1 MRSSQ
6 SSLIEA
12 DNDKRSFFSSIT
24 SGKVKKPLFMVL
36 YTRPSVG
43 KTDFGASFP
52 DPVFFDFEESTHNI
66 NVKRKRP
73 TSWDEIMDDLHEILE
88 RPKITEFKS
97 IIFDTIDEME
107 RLIHK
112 GIADGKKKEFIQ
124 DIGYQKGYEL
134 SINYWADFISI
145 LREIRDKHGIH
156 VLLLAHASE
165 AIKSDRESG
174 LDYHRYSMS
183 LHKKAA
189 DYVFG
194 QVEMVLF
201 AKKEIRLV
209 KNDDKVIAKDS
220 EKRIIYTQLG
230 AIWDAKN
237 RIGLPSSFEMPSK
250 AGFSIIWGAYEKAFG
265 ETEDAVYN
273 ECLEEIK
280 GVTDTKLQADM
291 MAFIEAQKKNL
302 ANLRAARDRIKI
314 IKGEQK

>member
-6 SSLIEA
+6 SSLIESEST
-12 DNDKRSFFSSIT
+12 SFFSSIT
-24 SGKVKKPLFMVL
+24 SGKIKKPLFMVL

-52 DPVFFDFEESTHNI
+52 DPVFFDFEESTYNL

-73 TSWDEIMDDLHEILE
+73 ESWDEIMDDLHEIYE

-97 IIFDTIDEME
+97 LIFDTIDEME

-112 GIADGKKKEFIQ
+112 AIADGKKKEFIQ

-134 SINYWADFISI
+134 SVNYWADFISI
-145 LREIRDKHGIH
+145 LRGIRDKHGIH
-156 VLLLAHASE
+156 ILLLAHATE
-165 AIKSDRESG
+165 TLKSDRETG

-189 DYVFG
+189 DYIFG

-201 AKKEIRLV
+201 AKKELRLI
-209 KNDDKVIAKDS
+209 KSDEKVIAKDS

-237 RIGLPSSFEMPSK
+237 RIGLPSSFEMPSR
-250 AGFSIIWGAYEKAFG
+250 AGFSIIWAAYEKAFG
-265 ETEDAVYN
+265 ETEDAVYS

-280 GVTDTKLQADM
+280 GVRDEKLQADM
-291 MAFIEAQKKNL
+291 KAFIDANKKNL
-302 ANLRAARDRIKI
+302 ANLRGARERIKAN
-314 IKGEQK
+314 KEVQK